1 MHFNYF
7 TKAFV
12 QKACLASLVL
22 VFLLAG
28 CVNDQELEFNPQ
40 LDITPTCTDGLKN
53 QDETGVDC
61 GGACSTFCSD
71 EILAVCKDELS
82 QNVVSSIEDERTLY
96 ITQVFQDRSY
106 SYYDTNVNITAY
118 DHEIDEEIRIVLSI
132 SKFPDGNMKF
142 KVVKELNAEEETP
155 QAVVTLIPEFG
166 MYRYSYSG
174 TVYLRKETTDK
185 FHIEFCD
192 LILETNDYYYGQ
204 ELYKYQGHFNFLL
217 SDSNY

>member
-7 TKAFV
+7 TTAFA
-12 QKACLASLVL
+12 QKACSASLVL

-28 CVNDQELEFNPQ
+28 CINDQELEFNPQ
-40 LDITPTCTDGLKN
+40 LDIPPTCTDGIKN

-71 EILAVCKDELS
+71 NILAVCMDELS
-82 QNVVSSIEDERTLY
+82 ENVVSSTDDERTLQ
-96 ITQVFQDRSY
+96 ITQVLQRNSY
-106 SYYDTNVNITAY
+106 SYYNTIEITAY
-118 DHEIDEEIRIVLSI
+118 DHEIDEELRVVLSI

-142 KVVKELNAEEETP
+142 NVVKDVNTEEESL
-155 QAVVTLIPEFG
+155 QAQVTLIPEYG
-166 MYRYSYSG
+166 MYRYSNSG
-174 TVYLRKETTDK
+174 TVYLRKETNDK

-217 SDSNY
+217 SDSDY